1 MAYMVNVAQ
10 ELTNRHFNIVSG
22 LCSSQNITELI
33 KFMTFSK
40 RQGHIVYG
48 ISVVNCDMESDYK
61 KYSQLIAKSFSAI
74 EGKKIFL
81 TVFISSA
88 PDEVLIEYSENDID
102 DYNADFVEAKW
113 IVDVSKKD
121 IVVKGGQPSEIL
133 NIREALIAGF
143 GETQSISVN
152 TEELE
157 LYSAKYDASKMKCT
171 KPYITYILFVI
182 NTVFW
187 LIMYTKTGEEI
198 IYKMALDK
206 QMVTKGEIYRLFTYM
221 FTHGGFEHYLCNN
234 FSLLILGSR
243 VEKYAGHI
251 KFLVIYILSGIIAGC
266 TSFIVM
272 PYGLAVGASG
282 AIFGIVGLL
291 IYLAFKLKHS
301 IGGFD
306 FYIAVIYAIVGAAS
320 GFMIANVDNFA
331 HIGGLIGG
339 IVLSALIRAEK

>member
-10 ELTNRHFNIVSG
+10 EFANRHFNIVSK
-22 LCSSQNITELI
+22 LCSSQNITELT

-61 KYSQLIAKSFSAI
+61 KYSEFISKSFSAI

-81 TVFISSA
+81 TVFLSSA
-88 PDEVLIEYSENDID
+88 PDEYLIQYSENDID

-113 IVDVSKKD
+113 IVDISKQD
-121 IVVKGGQPSEIL
+121 IVVKGEQPTEIL
-133 NIREALIAGF
+133 NIRQALIAGF
-143 GETQSISVN
+143 GEKQTFSVN
-152 TEELE
+152 TGELRM
-157 LYSAKYDASKMKCT
+157 YGAKYDASKMKCT

-182 NTVFW
+182 NTIFW

-206 QMVTKGEIYRLFTYM
+206 QMVAKGEIYRLLTYI
-221 FTHGGFEHYLCNN
+221 FTHGGLEHYLCNN

-251 KFLVIYILSGIIAGC
+251 KFSVIYILSGIIAGC
-266 TSFIVM
+266 TSFIII

-282 AIFGIVGLL
+282 AIFGILGLL
-291 IYLAFKLKHS
+291 IYLAYRLKQS

-339 IVLSALIRAEK
+339 IVLSALIRAER